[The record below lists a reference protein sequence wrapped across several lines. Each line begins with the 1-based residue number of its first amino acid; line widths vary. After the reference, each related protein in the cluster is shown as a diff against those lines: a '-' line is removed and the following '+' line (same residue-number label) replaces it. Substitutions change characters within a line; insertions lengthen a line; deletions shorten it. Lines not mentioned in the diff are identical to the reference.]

1 MIPAL
6 HQRSQLLRLSGTH
19 SLFPNPMH
27 PVILVINAGSSSV
40 KCVAYDSTATG
51 ERLSALWHGEVDGIG
66 DIPRLRTRQSP
77 EGALQERALTTQA
90 LDHPKAFQL
99 LFDVLRTEQPSL
111 QPAAAGHRV
120 VHGGERYA
128 APAHITA
135 DVLTELER
143 LVPLAPLHQPHNL
156 TGIRMAQEAFPEL
169 PQVACFDTA
178 FHRDQ
183 PALAQQFALPREL
196 TESGIRRYGF
206 HGLSYEYIAHAL
218 SGLDAH
224 AGRGRV
230 VAAHLGHG
238 ASLCAMRDGHSVATT
253 MSFTPLDGLVMG
265 RRCGAID
272 PGVILYL
279 QRERGMSTAEVEDL
293 LQHRSGLQGV
303 SGIGSDMRTLLASA
317 DPHAAEAV
325 ELFVYRAALE
335 LGAMAAALEG
345 IDALVFTGGIGEHA
359 ATVRAAICRRA
370 AWLGVQLDDDAN
382 SGHATRI
389 NRAGSPVSVWV
400 IPTDEAQMIARH
412 TSRLTSSSKQRRS
425 PP

>member
-6 HQRSQLLRLSGTH
+6 HRRAQLLKLSGTQGH
-19 SLFPNPMH
+19 FPNPMT
-27 PVILVINAGSSSV
+27 PAILVINAGSSSV
-40 KCVAYDSTATG
+40 KCVAYDAMATG
-51 ERLSALWHGEVDGIG
+51 GRLSAIWHGEIDGIG
-66 DIPRLRTRQSP
+66 DTPRLRTSNASGDP
-77 EGALQERALTTQA
+77 LDERALDA
-90 LDHPKAFQL
+90 EGFDHPKAFEL
-99 LFDVLRTEQPSL
+99 LFGALRTKHPEL

-128 APAHITA
+128 APAHIDT

-156 TGIRMAQEAFPEL
+156 TGIRMAAETFPGL

-218 SGLDAH
+218 SELDAQ

-253 MSFTPLDGLVMG
+253 MSFTPLDGLMMG
-265 RRCGAID
+265 RRCGALD

-279 QRERGMSTAEVEDL
+279 QRERGMSVPEVEDL

-303 SGIGSDMRTLLASA
+303 SGIGSDMRALLASP

-325 ELFVYRAALE
+325 DLFVYRAALE

-345 IDALVFTGGIGEHA
+345 IDALVLTGGIGEHA
-359 ATVRAAICRRA
+359 ASVRAAICRRA
-370 AWLGVQLDDDAN
+370 AWLGVQLDESAN
-382 SGHATRI
+382 AGHSTRI
-389 NRAGSPVSVWV
+389 SRTDSPASVWV

-412 TSRLTSSSKQRRS
+412 TLNLTRSAAQRRS
-425 PP
+425 AP